1 LITGRLIDRWGA
13 RRVIA
18 SSVTLLSLAAAS
30 IWFSHSLGAFIILFG
45 IAAFLGSGQ
54 TTVPY
59 ADILSAWFDS
69 RRGLALGV
77 AMAGIGLG
85 TALLPQV
92 AQFLIGRG
100 GWREAYVGLAAIAF
114 VAAQSAVVLWIRA
127 PGGAGAR
134 AEPNRRAYELPG
146 VSGGEAARSPLFWRL
161 AISIFLVVTAIVGM
175 SVHLVPLLTDHGVS
189 KVAATAVLSA
199 MGASQLLGRIVG
211 GYSLDR
217 FHAPKVAAFFF
228 ATPILGFA
236 LLAIPSGNGVLL
248 FLSAFLIGVSL
259 GAEMDL
265 MAFMVSRYFG
275 LRAFGEVFGY
285 LFVVF
290 NLGASL
296 GPIVMGVSFDRTGS
310 YQPALIGLG
319 VCLAV
324 ASFLISRLGAYRYP
338 SAEALS
344 RDASRMPTIPA

>member
-30 IWFSHSLGAFIILFG
+30 IWFSHSLTMFIILFG

-54 TTVPY
+54 TAVPY
-59 ADILSAWFDS
+59 ANVLSAWFDS

-85 TALLPQV
+85 ATLLPQV

-114 VAAQSAVVLWIRA
+114 VAAQSAVVLCIRT
-127 PGGAGAR
+127 PGGDGAR
-134 AEPNRRAYELPG
+134 AGRAYELPG
-146 VSGGEAARSPLFWRL
+146 VSASEAARSRLFWVL
-161 AISIFLVVTAIVGM
+161 AISIFLVVMAIVGT

-189 KVAATAVLSA
+189 KAEATAVLSV
-199 MGASQLLGRIVG
+199 MGASQLLGRVAG
-211 GYSLDR
+211 GYSIDR
-217 FHAPKVAAFFF
+217 FHAPNVAMAFF
-228 ATPILGFA
+228 AAPILGFA
-236 LLAIPSGNGVLL
+236 LLAIHSGNGVLP
-248 FLSAFLIGVSL
+248 FLAAVLIGGSL

-285 LFVVF
+285 LFAVF

-296 GPIVMGVSFDRTGS
+296 GPIAMGLSFDRTGS

-319 VCLAV
+319 LCLAV
-324 ASFLISRLGAYRYP
+324 ASLLISRLGAYRYP

-344 RDASRMPTIPA
+344 REAPRMPTIPA